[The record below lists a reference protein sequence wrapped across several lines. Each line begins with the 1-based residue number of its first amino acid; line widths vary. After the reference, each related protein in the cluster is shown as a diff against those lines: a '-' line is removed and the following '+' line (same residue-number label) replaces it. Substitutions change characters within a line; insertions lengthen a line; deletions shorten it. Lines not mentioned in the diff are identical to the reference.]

1 MQENTFDFSRD
12 VIGKSKGI
20 PVLVDFWAEWCGPC
34 RMLGPV
40 LESVAAKHAGE
51 CILVKI
57 NTEEHPDVAREYGIM
72 SIPAV
77 KLFIDGA
84 VVDEFVGA
92 LPEGQIEQWLRKS
105 LPGKYADRLKE
116 AELLTMKGDEA
127 AAVSIF
133 EEILENEPGNVRAA
147 SMLMKLKI
155 FPAPEQ
161 AADLVDRLEGD
172 FDYAELVGAARTLI
186 ALLMK
191 KADDF
196 PEDGIRNHYL
206 KAINELREQE
216 FDAALDDFIE
226 VIRENRYYDD
236 DGARKACIAI
246 FKYLGEDHPVTL
258 KHRRVF
264 DRALY

>member
-1 MQENTFDFSRD
+1 MQENTFDFNRD
-12 VIGKSKGI
+12 VIEKSYDT

-40 LESVAAKHAGE
+40 LEKVAANHVGE
-51 CILVKI
+51 FILVKI
-57 NTEEHPDVAREYGIM
+57 NTEEHQDVARRYGIM

-77 KLFIDGA
+77 KLFVDGA

-92 LPEGQIEQWLRKS
+92 LPEGQVEHWLRKS

-116 AELLTMKGDEA
+116 AELLLMEGDEDGS
-127 AAVSIF
+127 VSIF
-133 EEILENEPGNVRAA
+133 EEILEKEPGNARASSA
-147 SMLMKLKI
+147 LMKLKI
-155 FPAPEQ
+155 FSAPEE
-161 AADLVDRLEGD
+161 AAILVDRLEGD
-172 FDYAELVGAARTLI
+172 LDYAELVDAARTLI
-186 ALLMK
+186 TLLMK
-191 KADDF
+191 DVGVFQGDSVR
-196 PEDGIRNHYL
+196 DRYL
-206 KAINELREQE
+206 KAITELRERR

-236 DGARKACIAI
+236 DGARKACIAV
-246 FKYLGEDHPVTL
+246 FRYLGEEHPVTL